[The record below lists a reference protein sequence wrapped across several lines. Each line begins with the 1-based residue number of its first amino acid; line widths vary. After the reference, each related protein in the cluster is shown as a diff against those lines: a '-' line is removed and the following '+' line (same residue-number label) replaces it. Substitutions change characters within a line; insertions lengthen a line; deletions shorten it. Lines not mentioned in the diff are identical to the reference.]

1 MPRLSFL
8 FFSFL
13 HSDKFLPV
21 QSELGMFSLLLAF
34 VGLSRLLLGS
44 VSTCA
49 LGRLCCV
56 ASLSRGRFGFL
67 RGKLCSS
74 SHVGFHALLC
84 DVTALARSWISP
96 DGWLRGERP
105 ADRRALEG
113 AVAKAGRVASRSSR
127 ESRVS
132 RDVQEMFKRESAH
145 TARCFKLSG
154 FGHRPQAA
162 GPIRASV
169 RDGAPPARLLLQGTF
184 M

>member
-8 FFSFL
+8 
-13 HSDKFLPV
+13 HSDQFLPV

-44 VSTCA
+44 VSTWVSTRA

-113 AVAKAGRVASRSSR
+113 AVAKAGSVASRSSR